1 MGRKVIINDDVIK
14 RFICNSYMNGVRIA
28 EIQTILKRDFEV
40 DVSDR
45 TLYRFIVK
53 NCESRFKITHR
64 KNGRN
69 ETK

>member
-1 MGRKVIINDDVIK
+1 MGRMVKITDNNVK
-14 RFICNSYMNGVRIA
+14 RFICNSYMNGMRIA

-53 NCESRFKITHR
+53 NCESRFKITH
-64 KNGRN
+64 GRH
-69 ETK
+69 ESEI